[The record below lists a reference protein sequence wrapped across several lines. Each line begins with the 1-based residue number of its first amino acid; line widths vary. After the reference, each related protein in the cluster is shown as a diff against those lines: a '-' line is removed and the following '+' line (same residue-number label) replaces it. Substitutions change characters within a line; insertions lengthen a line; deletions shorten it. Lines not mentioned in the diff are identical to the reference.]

1 MITFSLEKCFSC
13 VNFPYCHI
21 FYHKFTIMSLYDLN
35 IILIYLTTYN
45 KLVQIMDNGKLATK
59 KCSSQK
65 RNAIHESTCN
75 RQMLMSVTMEI
86 NVK

>member
-1 MITFSLEKCFSC
+1 MITFSLEKCFSR

-21 FYHKFTIMSLYDLN
+21 FYHKFTISLYDLN
-35 IILIYLTTYN
+35 IILSYLTTYN
-45 KLVQIMDNGKLATK
+45 KLVHIMDNGKLATK

-65 RNAIHESTCN
+65 RNAIQESTCN
-75 RQMLMSVTMEI
+75 RQMLMSVAMEM